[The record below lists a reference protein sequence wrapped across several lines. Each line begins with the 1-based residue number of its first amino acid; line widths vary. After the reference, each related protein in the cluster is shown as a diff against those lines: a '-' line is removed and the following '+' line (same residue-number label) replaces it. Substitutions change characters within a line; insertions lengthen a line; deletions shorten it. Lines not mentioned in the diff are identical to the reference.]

1 MSSAPLPGHDI
12 FIQPLDA
19 TAAVTPTALV
29 RHGLTCIERGLYAE
43 GAVFFALV
51 SERLAVSQGPLL
63 ATLDGLRG
71 AIAGYLHAQDGLLE
85 ASKRLAEAEA
95 EQQARLASLKTL
107 LPSLAETE
115 RAVRTLPASPSP
127 SLPRREGRATQPLR
141 LVRADEIA
149 GEQETID
156 VRACLVGETSDCGER
171 TVEVGKAR
179 MVSGSAQTLPDLY
192 ISCFGRFEVRRDDA
206 GSAPLDLCSNTKG
219 QAILRYLLTRP
230 QRRASVDKL
239 MAALWPDEEPEAA
252 RHKLRVAVSAL
263 RVSLNRDLVDRPG
276 GGYILC
282 KGQVY
287 SLNPEVALHSD
298 IDEFLALYH
307 AGQAADGYET
317 MALYERACKL
327 YKGPFLPEDLYAEWS
342 FITREE
348 LTKIYLT
355 MCYALTESALANG
368 NYHVAIQWA
377 TAILK
382 VDRCEEQAHRQ
393 LMRAYAALKRR
404 SEALRQYQLCQQI
417 LRDELGVPPMP
428 ETQRLLQTLLQ
439 G

>member
-1 MSSAPLPGHDI
+1 MSSAPLPGYDI

-19 TAAVTPTALV
+19 MASVTPTALV

-51 SERLAVSQGPLL
+51 SERLAVSQEPLL

-71 AIAGYLHAQDGLLE
+71 AIAGYLHAQDALLE

-115 RAVRTLPASPSP
+115 RAVRMLPASP
-127 SLPRREGRATQPLR
+127 SLPRREDRTMQPLR
-141 LVRADEIA
+141 LVRADETA
-149 GEQETID
+149 GEQETSD
-156 VRACLVGETSDCGER
+156 VGASLAGETSDSGEHR
-171 TVEVGKAR
+171 ADVGKAR
-179 MVSGSAQTLPDLY
+179 KMSASAQPLPDLY
-192 ISCFGRFEVRRDDA
+192 ISCFGRFEVRRSEA
-206 GSAPLDLCSNTKG
+206 GSALLDLCSNTKG
-219 QAILRYLLTRP
+219 QAILRYLLTCP

-252 RHKLRVAVSAL
+252 LHKLRVAVSAL

-298 IDEFLALYH
+298 VDEFLALYH
-307 AGQAADGYET
+307 AGQAADGYEA

-327 YKGPFLPEDLYAEWS
+327 YTGPFLPEDLYAEWS
-342 FITREE
+342 FIAREE
-348 LTKIYLT
+348 LTKAYLT
-355 MCYALTESALANG
+355 MCYALAESALAKG

-404 SEALRQYQLCQQI
+404 SEALRQYRLCQQI